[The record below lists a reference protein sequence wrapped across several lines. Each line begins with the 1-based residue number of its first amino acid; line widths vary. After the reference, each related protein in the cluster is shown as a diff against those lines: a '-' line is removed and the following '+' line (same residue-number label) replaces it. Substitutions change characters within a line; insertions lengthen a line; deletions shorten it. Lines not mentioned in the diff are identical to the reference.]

1 MSEITPLLRRRSVL
15 VGLAGAGSLAA
26 LSRVPVRAEQAPLRI
41 GVLTDLSSWGRDN
54 GGPGSVFAA
63 QQAVREM
70 GGSVAGRPIEIIAG
84 DHQMSPD
91 IGMTIARKWIDES
104 NVSAIADVPNS
115 AIALAVQ
122 ALCKDKN
129 RIALF
134 SGPGSSELTNGHC
147 NDRTASFTYNT
158 YATAHVVTSAL
169 AKQGKKTWFFISAD
183 YAFGK
188 QLQADATAFIKQ
200 GGGRVLGSALHP
212 LGTTDFS
219 SLLLQAQSSGAEV
232 IALCNTGTDC
242 TNALKQANEFGIV
255 QAGRIMTA
263 LAMFLSDVNAAGL
276 EVTQGTLF
284 ATSAYWAQDDATKA
298 WSAPYFEKV
307 GAMPTM
313 LQIGTYTG
321 VKHYLKAVAAAGSI
335 DADKVMPEMYRLKV
349 EDAFVHGATLRA
361 DGQVIRDIYLARVK
375 TPAASQKKW
384 DYVDLVETIKGEDA
398 FRPAAQ
404 SSCPLLAHR

>member
-1 MSEITPLLRRRSVL
+1 MPEITTPVNRRGV
-15 VGLAGAGSLAA
+15 VAGLAGLGLTAPWIRRAT
-26 LSRVPVRAEQAPLRI
+26 AEQATLRI

-54 GGPGSVFAA
+54 GGPGAVFAA
-63 QQAVREM
+63 QQAAHEI
-70 GGSVAGRPIEIIAG
+70 GGSVAGRTIEIVAG

-91 IGMTIARKWIDES
+91 IGMTIARKWFDEG

-122 ALCKDKN
+122 ALCKEKD

-158 YATAHVVTSAL
+158 YATAKVVTSAL
-169 AKQGKKTWFFISAD
+169 AKQGRKTWFFISAD

-188 QLQADATAFIKQ
+188 QLQGDATAFIEQ
-200 GGGRVLGSALHP
+200 GGGRVLGGVRHP
-212 LGTTDFS
+212 PGTTDYS

-242 TNALKQANEFGIV
+242 TNALKQAVEFGIA
-255 QAGRIMTA
+255 QSGRAMTA

-284 ATSAYWAQDDATKA
+284 ATSAYWAQDAATTA
-298 WSAPYFEKV
+298 WSQPYFEKV

-321 VKHYLKAVAAAGSI
+321 VRHYLKAVAAAGSTE
-335 DADKVMPEMYRLKV
+335 AGKVMQEMYRLKV
-349 EDAFVHGATLRA
+349 DDAFVHDATLRA

-375 TPAASQKKW
+375 TPAASKGKW
-384 DYVDLVETIKGEDA
+384 DYLDLLETVTGDDA
-398 FRPAAQ
+398 FRPASK
-404 SSCPLLAHR
+404 SSCPLLAHG